1 MTRYVET
8 FTPEPKNDAGMVAT
22 FGGFGVGRG
31 VGRGVNEVRCGSGAS
46 EPIG

>member
-22 FGGFGVGRG
+22 FGGFGVGLG
-31 VGRGVNEVRCGSGAS
+31 VGLGVGVGSGAS
-46 EPIG
+46 EPTG